1 MKADRTTD
9 ASDLLTPSLG
19 GHGPADARGGPR
31 PWRLG
36 SQVYVAFFGG
46 VIAVTAI
53 AFLNALRLN
62 ADRRRR
68 IAILAAGA
76 AGLAACIVFAAL
88 YGDEVDGSGLRLGTR
103 AISLVA
109 FGGMYLAQRSPDR
122 VYHYYTGNVSDDD
135 DYESLWVPGLI
146 AALVGGIALALI
158 VAAAAG

>member
-1 MKADRTTD
+1 MKTDRTTD

-19 GHGPADARGGPR
+19 GHAPTGARGGPR

-62 ADRRRR
+62 ADRRRK

-76 AGLAACIVFAAL
+76 AGLGACIAFAAL
-88 YGDEVDGSGLRLGTR
+88 YGDEDGSGLRLGTR
-103 AISLVA
+103 ALSLVA

-135 DYESLWVPGLI
+135 DYESLWVPGLV
-146 AALVGGIALALI
+146 AALPGAVILALV
-158 VAAAAG
+158 VAGAAG